1 MGCPVNR
8 RTFLL
13 SSAAALAATPAMAE
27 KLSLNAISAYL
38 NGITSAEAP
47 FTQVNDDG
55 TLSTG
60 RVLIRRPGR
69 VRFEY
74 DPPETLL
81 VVAGAGQ
88 IGVFDGRSN
97 VATPEQYPLNQTPL
111 KIILEKNVN
120 LARRNMVVG
129 HQYDGTSTTVVA
141 QDPDRPEYGTIE
153 LKFTSGPTE
162 LRQWIVKDG
171 QGATTTV
178 ILGGLKTDV
187 SINNALFSIASEVKR
202 RGG

>member
-1 MGCPVNR
+1 MNR
-8 RTFLL
+8 RTFLAT
-13 SSAAALAATPAMAE
+13 SAALMAATPAFAD

-38 NGITSAEAP
+38 NGIQSAEAP

-81 VVAGAGQ
+81 VVAGGGQ
-88 IGVFDGRSN
+88 IGVFDGKSN

-111 KIILEKNVN
+111 KIILERNVD
-120 LARRNMVVG
+120 LARRNMVMG
-129 HQYDGTSTTVVA
+129 HEFDGTATTVVA
-141 QDPDRPEYGTIE
+141 QDPDRPEYGTIA

-178 ILGGLKTDV
+178 ILGGLKTGV
-187 SINNALFSIASEVKR
+187 PISNSLFSIPREVQR

>member
-1 MGCPVNR
+1 MNR

-13 SSAAALAATPAMAE
+13 SSAAALAATPAMAD
-27 KLSLNAISAYL
+27 KLSLNEISTYL
-38 NGITSAEAP
+38 NTITSAEAP
-47 FTQVNDDG
+47 FTQVNDNG

-60 RVLIRRPGR
+60 RVLISRPGR

-81 VVAGAGQ
+81 VVAGGGQ
-88 IGVFDGRSN
+88 IGVFDGKSN
-97 VATPEQYPLNQTPL
+97 VARPEQYPLNQTPL

-129 HQYDGTSTTVVA
+129 HEFDGTSTTVVA
-141 QDPDRPEYGTIE
+141 QDPERPEYGTIE

-178 ILGGLKTDV
+178 ILGGLKNGV
-187 SINNALFSIASEVKR
+187 QINNGLFNIAQEVRR

>member
-1 MGCPVNR
+1 MHR
-8 RTFLL
+8 RTFLAT
-13 SSAAALAATPAMAE
+13 AAATLAATPALAQRI
-27 KLSLNAISAYL
+27 SLNALSNYL

-81 VVAGAGQ
+81 VVAGGGQ
-88 IGVFDGRSN
+88 IGIFDGKSN
-97 VATPEQYPLNQTPL
+97 VARPEQYPLNQTPL
-111 KIILEKNVN
+111 KIILEQNVN
-120 LARRNMVVG
+120 LARANMVVG
-129 HQYDGTSTTVVA
+129 HSFDGTATTVIA
-141 QDPDRPEYGTIE
+141 QDPERPEYGSIE
-153 LKFTSGPTE
+153 LKFTDGPE

-178 ILGGLKTDV
+178 ILGGLKTGV
-187 SINNALFSIASEVKR
+187 PINNNLFNIGSEVRR

>member
-1 MGCPVNR
+1 MNR
-8 RTFLL
+8 RTFLAT
-13 SSAAALAATPAMAE
+13 SAAALAATPAFAE
-27 KLSLNAISAYL
+27 KLSLNAISAYF
-38 NGITSAEAP
+38 NGIQTAEAP

-69 VRFEY
+69 MRFEY

-81 VVAGAGQ
+81 VVAGGGQ
-88 IGVFDGRSN
+88 IGIFDGKSN

-111 KIILEKNVN
+111 KIILERTVD
-120 LARRNMVVG
+120 LAQRNMVVG
-129 HQYDGTSTTVVA
+129 HDFDGTTTTVVA
-141 QDPDRPEYGTIE
+141 QDPARPEYGTIE
-153 LKFTSGPTE
+153 LKFSAGPTE

-178 ILGGLKTDV
+178 ILGGLKTGGQ
-187 SINNALFSIASEVKR
+187 INNALFSITSEVRR